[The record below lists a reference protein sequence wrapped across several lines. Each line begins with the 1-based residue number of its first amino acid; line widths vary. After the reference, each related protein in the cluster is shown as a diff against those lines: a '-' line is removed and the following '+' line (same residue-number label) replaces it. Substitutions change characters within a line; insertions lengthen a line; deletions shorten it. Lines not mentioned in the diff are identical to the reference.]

1 MLVIFMIN
9 MCHVTNI
16 KKNKNTNF
24 SRFLSGVT
32 LAPFLSFTILVE
44 FLPFRSLLNDSLND
58 FLNDFL
64 LEIGLSPAVDKSKY
78 K

>member
-1 MLVIFMIN
+1 MSMN
-9 MCHVTNI
+9 ASYKI
-16 KKNKNTNF
+16 KTNF

-44 FLPFRSLLNDSLND
+44 FLPFRSLRNDSLND
-58 FLNDFL
+58 FLKDFL
-64 LEIGLSPAVDKSKY
+64 LDIGVSPAVDKSKCIYIY